1 MRPSIIAH
9 RGASAYAAENT
20 LEAAVKAFE
29 LGADAVEVDV
39 RLSRDGVLVAL
50 HDEGLERLACLR
62 ARVRDLSYVELASI
76 KLRRG
81 GRVARLEEML
91 RLVEGRGWLVV
102 ELKEPGLEEA
112 VVEALRGFKG
122 EALVSSFIH
131 PSLIKVKELAPQLK
145 TGAIYTCLPVRP
157 VQLALDAGADAIFP
171 RWDMTSAEVVEEAH
185 AHGLK
190 VYPWVVDEPGEVR
203 RLAELG
209 VDGVVTNRPDV
220 ARRALSA

>member
-20 LEAAVKAFE
+20 LEAAIKAFE

-39 RLSRDGVLVAL
+39 RLSRDGVLVAF
-50 HDEGLERLACLR
+50 HDEGLERLAGLK
-62 ARVRDLSYVELASI
+62 ARVRDLSYSELASI
-76 KLRRG
+76 KLRCG
-81 GRVARLEEML
+81 GRVARLEEVL
-91 RLVEGRGWLVV
+91 RLAEGRGWLVV
-102 ELKEPGLEEA
+102 DLKEPGLEEA

-122 EALVSSFIH
+122 EAMVSSFIH
-131 PSLIKVKELAPQLK
+131 PSLLKVKELAPQLK
-145 TGAIYTCLPVRP
+145 TGAIYTCLPVKT

-171 RWDMTSAEVVEEAH
+171 RRDLTLAEVVDEAH

-190 VYPWVVDEPGEVR
+190 VYPWVVDDASEVR
-203 RLAELG
+203 RLVELG

-220 ARRALSA
+220 ARCALDA